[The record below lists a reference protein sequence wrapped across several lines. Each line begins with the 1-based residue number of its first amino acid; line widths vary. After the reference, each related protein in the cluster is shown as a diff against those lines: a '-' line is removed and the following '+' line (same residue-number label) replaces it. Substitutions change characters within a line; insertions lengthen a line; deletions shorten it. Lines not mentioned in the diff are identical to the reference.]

1 MGKMV
6 ASVSCYSEGT
16 LLVEFREMC
25 ADVKEVTITKSMGSA
40 KQQYQSVSHH
50 HFFRTAHRSK

>member
-25 ADVKEVTITKSMGSA
+25 ADVKEVTTKYGQTA
-40 KQQYQSVSHH
+40 ISVSFQH
-50 HFFRTAHRSK
+50 HFFRTATRSN